1 MSRFQRSKQYR
12 YGSDVD
18 AILSSSPQ
26 AQSTP
31 RLRLE
36 PSFEENGRKTL
47 RNVPADSRSVFDFDP
62 DNSYV
67 GQSSDMNMDVDLGM
81 EPAGKAVFNEDSLK
95 RKSPEVI
102 LTADV
107 KRSKKHPSPNKEE
120 LDSMALIIK
129 NSLLDRPQEPPV
141 ANTTARGALSTKDA
155 NGKVKTAKRVVQG
168 KVAFA
173 KQELTKTTASMPNLG
188 AKGLKS
194 AMRKPTSEK
203 GSSHQYFSQNDIA
216 DGSMMDLD
224 ELQWDETE
232 YNIGMR
238 MN

>member
-1 MSRFQRSKQYR
+1 MPKQYR
-12 YGSDVD
+12 YGSDID

-36 PSFEENGRKTL
+36 PSFEKNGRKTL
-47 RNVPADSRSVFDFDP
+47 KNVPADFRSVFDFDP

-67 GQSSDMNMDVDLGM
+67 GQSSDMNMDLDLDLGM
-81 EPAGKAVFNEDSLK
+81 DPAGKAVFNEDSLK
-95 RKSPEVI
+95 RKSPQVI
-102 LTADV
+102 LTVDV

-120 LDSMALIIK
+120 LDSMALIVK
-129 NSLLDRPQEPPV
+129 DSLLDSPQELPF

-155 NGKVKTAKRVVQG
+155 NGKVKTTNRVVQG
-168 KVAFA
+168 KVAFS
-173 KQELTKTTASMPNLG
+173 KQELTKTTASMPNIG

-194 AMRKPTSEK
+194 AMRKPTPEK
-203 GSSHQYFSQNDIA
+203 GSSHQYFSQNDIT
-216 DGSMMDLD
+216 DGSMMELD

-238 MN
+238 KN